1 MSQFPRDVPDIIR
14 IENDE
19 IVVSPSKLDNLEI
32 DIPENFDEATILTHC
47 NNCLKKHELSYS
59 HKFPD
64 EISFNCAECSETN
77 IVTSREHGYYSSVDS
92 ALIDRVRRRDSFVA
106 GSEHSNTQHSQE
118 LIEKEQT
125 LNRVFNFIRQTYIT
139 VLAVLWLCLII
150 AAIPATE
157 ISKLCIIIVI
167 PLIAIG
173 ILNAIVDSTLEQTVS
188 DRVKN
193 YLLPLPRDPH
203 QQFQRDPFIDGLESQ
218 TKISEEYTGNLS
230 ETVTTE
236 ETHN

>member
-1 MSQFPRDVPDIIR
+1 M
-14 IENDE
+14 
-19 IVVSPSKLDNLEI
+19 
-32 DIPENFDEATILTHC
+32 
-47 NNCLKKHELSYS
+47 
-59 HKFPD
+59 
-64 EISFNCAECSETN
+64 
-77 IVTSREHGYYSSVDS
+77 
-92 ALIDRVRRRDSFVA
+92 
-106 GSEHSNTQHSQE
+106 
-118 LIEKEQT
+118 
-125 LNRVFNFIRQTYIT
+125 
-139 VLAVLWLCLII
+139 
-150 AAIPATE
+150 
-157 ISKLCIIIVI
+157 I

-203 QQFQRDPFIDGLESQ
+203 QQFQRAPFIDGLESQ